1 MMGPILDKALGHYQT
16 NITLPSPLP
25 GQKTAATFDFDFR
38 NTRSPFIGDGYIDL
52 YFLGELLQNNKNC
65 TMEPD
70 YMDFI
75 NSDTF
80 SQLVVSE
87 SAATCAANT
96 MASSAIGMIDLDTK
110 SLRTL
115 LNLPHFHFNTTT
127 VAQQIPI
134 FQEKLGDDVP
144 LQLTLSYKD
153 INVLFG

>member
-1 MMGPILDKALGHYQT
+1 MMGPILDKALGHYRT

-25 GQKTAATFDFDFR
+25 GQNTAATFDFDFR

-52 YFLGELLQNNKNC
+52 YFLGELLHNDKNC

-96 MASSAIGMIDLDTK
+96 MASSSIGMIDLDTD

-115 LNLPHFHFNTTT
+115 LKLPNFHFNTTT

-134 FQEKLGDDVP
+134 F
-144 LQLTLSYKD
+144 
-153 INVLFG
+153 